1 MFVFIARFRSSGKA
15 GIVCVFICLFMHS
28 HVYTAMHVL
37 LFICLR
43 LSVSFKSSWSRIEL
57 GGEEVGVAVNVCIAW
72 YLFLIHCVRFVASCR
87 LCNVGGPGA
96 TGEQG
101 GCGGEG

>member
-1 MFVFIARFRSSGKA
+1 MCIHLFIYAR
-15 GIVCVFICLFMHS
+15 L
-28 HVYTAMHVL
+28 HVHTAMHVL